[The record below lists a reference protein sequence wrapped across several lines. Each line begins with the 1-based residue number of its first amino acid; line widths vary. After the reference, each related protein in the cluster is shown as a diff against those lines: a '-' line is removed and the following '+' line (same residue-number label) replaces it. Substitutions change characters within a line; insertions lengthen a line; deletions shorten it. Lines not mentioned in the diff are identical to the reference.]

1 MPAPFISNARAISST
16 RIRID
21 FSAPINDSSVLRD
34 QFSYTITTVTTGAI
48 VPAIQE
54 VFVPGTGP
62 TRTIDLITAEMTDGA
77 SYEVNVNNNN
87 VIGEGGAVTQTPF
100 AFAGIGIAPSVVV
113 VVATSPT
120 TVEIRFSEPI
130 KDFGNVREPTAYIFD
145 NGLIAVDVL
154 ELTSNIVI
162 VETSQQTAGI
172 LYSLQLVGDWFDH
185 ANNFVSTPPPVPMLG
200 FVSLEAPEP
209 ILQLNIYNFI
219 IKVIRDEDQT
229 NGRKFLE
236 RFLKGPQAA
245 WQATNEIILGI
256 PKLWSVVDIPDEFL
270 PLLKNIVG
278 WTRGY
283 DTFTHR
289 LEPNVL
295 RRLIQDSVE
304 FWSNRGPEDAIEDI
318 LNLTT
323 AAKLRIFTYFDW
335 RWITGE
341 SHFGEEHDGFDP
353 WAISELPEG
362 SNVYQV
368 RIVDNGELDHDL
380 VKEIVRI
387 TRPIGERVEII
398 YLAFYDRFLVDN
410 DKSQWTDEAG
420 VSQVLDGVMRLPN
433 LVSTEDAFVSVLDS
447 TEWNQYV
454 VTWRVLGNG
463 SYDLIFYRTSDDDQY
478 ILRVTTAPGGAN
490 GFGKIELRRR
500 LLGTETLLTSLDMTS
515 DTILYDDIYYTFRVE
530 VFDLG
535 VTNEIKIIIDADL
548 FIVATDSS
556 HSAGSVGIR
565 RIGSAGVMDLD
576 ECEIFKLPVISD
588 FVDINT

>member
-1 MPAPFISNARAISST
+1 MPAPVISNARAISST

-21 FSAPINDSSVLRD
+21 FSAPIFDSSVLRD
-34 QFSYTITTVTTGAI
+34 PFSYTLTTVTTNAV
-48 VPAIQE
+48 VPAISE
-54 VFVPGTGP
+54 VFVPGVGP
-62 TRTIDLITAEMTDGA
+62 TRTIDLVTSEMTDGA

-130 KDFGNVREPTAYIFD
+130 KDFGNVRETTAYVFSDSLATI
-145 NGLIAVDVL
+145 DVL

-162 VETSQQTAGI
+162 VETSEQTEGF
-172 LYSLQLVGDWFDH
+172 LYSLQLVGDFFDH
-185 ANNFVSTPPPVPMLG
+185 ANNYVSTPAPVPMLG
-200 FVSLEAPEP
+200 FVPLEEPEA
-209 ILQLNIYNFI
+209 ILQLKIYNFI
-219 IKVIRDEDQT
+219 IKIIRDEDQT

-236 RFLKGPQAA
+236 RFLTGPQVV
-245 WQATNEIILGI
+245 WRATNDIILGI

-278 WTRGY
+278 WTKDY

-289 LEPNVL
+289 LEPATL

-304 FWSNRGPEDAIEDI
+304 FWSNRGPEDGIEDI

-335 RWITGE
+335 RWIAGE

-353 WAISELPEG
+353 WVISELPEG
-362 SNVYQV
+362 SNVYQI

-380 VKEIVRI
+380 VKELARI
-387 TRPIGERVEII
+387 TRPAGERVEII

-410 DKSQWTDEAG
+410 DKSQWTDEVG
-420 VSQVLDGVMRLPN
+420 VSQVLDGVLRLPD
-433 LVSTEDAFVSVLDS
+433 LVGTEEAYVSVLDS

-454 VTWRVLGNG
+454 VTWRALGNV
-463 SYDLIFYRTSDDDQY
+463 SYDLIFYRTSVDDQY
-478 ILRVTTAPGGAN
+478 FLRVTTAPDGV
-490 GFGKIELRRR
+490 GFGSIELFKRVG
-500 LLGTETLLTSLDMTS
+500 GTETSIASLDMTS
-515 DTILYDDIYYTFRVE
+515 DTILYDDVYYTFRIE
-530 VFDLG
+530 ILDIG
-535 VTNEIKIIIDADL
+535 VTNEMRVVIDGDQFL
-548 FIVATDSS
+548 IATDPD
-556 HSAGSVGIR
+556 HSAGSVGVR
-565 RIGSAGVMDLD
+565 RLGATGVMDLD
-576 ECEIFKLPVISD
+576 ECEIFKIPVISD
-588 FVDINT
+588 FIDINT